1 MMFIIL
7 SPLHPAKVVSPATRL
22 HPFYTLIH
30 LHQDALVRNH
40 RQNEALFHRPHPAIL
55 GTPTVQ
61 RRSEPAPLHTPRDV
75 EALVTDQYIV
85 KYSDVSAS
93 SVIENGIKKLS
104 AKLKHFFKAAIRGF
118 AAKLDQKT
126 LDLLRDEPNVSP
138 TCGRA
143 HRAGRQGSAEC
154 LHDPVWCSLG
164 SGPSLQPQPWRL
176 ELHANYSD
184 FGGRAS
190 RIYGDADGNGHGI
203 HVAGI
208 IGSNTYGV
216 AKRTTLFGI
225 KVLDDYGSGS
235 YSDII
240 AGIDFV
246 ISDARSR
253 ICRNGA
259 FVNMSLGG
267 DTSATISAAAYNVTQ
282 ANIFVAVAA
291 GNGNVDAADFSPTN
305 ESSVIDIF
313 VPGQSILSTYVGNGT
328 RSLSGTSRASPHVV
342 GLAAYLSSLKGS
354 SGASATCQRI
364 IELATT
370 GLISGLPSGIHN
382 RLVFNGNSSD

>member
-1 MMFIIL
+1 

-30 LHQDALVRNH
+30 LHQDALVRNY

-126 LDLLRDEPNVSP
+126 LDLLRDEPNVELIEQAAKVQPNAYMTQSGAPWGLARLSSP
-138 TCGRA
+138 SPGASNYTYEN
-143 HRAGRQGSAEC
+143 SA
-154 LHDPVWCSLG
+154 
-164 SGPSLQPQPWRL
+164 
-176 ELHANYSD
+176 AD

-190 RIYGDADGNGHGI
+190 RIYGDGDGNGHGI
-203 HVAGI
+203 QVAGI
-208 IGSNTYGV
+208 VGSNTYGV

-225 KVLDDYGSGS
+225 KVLDDCGSGS

-267 DTSATISAAAYNVTQ
+267 DTSATINAATYNMTQ

-328 RSLSGTSRASPHVV
+328 RSLSGASMASPHVV
-342 GLAAYLSSLKGS
+342 GLAAYLSSLKGY